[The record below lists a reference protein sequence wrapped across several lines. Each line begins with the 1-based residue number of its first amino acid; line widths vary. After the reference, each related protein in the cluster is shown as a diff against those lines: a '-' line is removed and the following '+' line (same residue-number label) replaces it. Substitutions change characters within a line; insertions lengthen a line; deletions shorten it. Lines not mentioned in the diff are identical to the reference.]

1 MVTLESVLVSQKQEF
16 IKVVK
21 ECEALFHDDLHSWAY
36 VIEASFIALAMCKA
50 SVKFVWVCAVKQ
62 VYCNGDTTVQL
73 YMMAPVNP
81 PPLLFVLIC
90 TPYMA
95 LYNKVILSLYGSH

>member
-1 MVTLESVLVSQKQEF
+1 M
-16 IKVVK
+16 VK

-36 VIEASFIALAMCKA
+36 VIETSFITLAICKA
-50 SVKFVWVCAVKQ
+50 SVKFVWVCAFKQ
-62 VYCNGDTTVQL
+62 VYFNGDITVQL

-81 PPLLFVLIC
+81 PPLFMC

-95 LYNKVILSLYGSH
+95 LYSKIILSLYGSH